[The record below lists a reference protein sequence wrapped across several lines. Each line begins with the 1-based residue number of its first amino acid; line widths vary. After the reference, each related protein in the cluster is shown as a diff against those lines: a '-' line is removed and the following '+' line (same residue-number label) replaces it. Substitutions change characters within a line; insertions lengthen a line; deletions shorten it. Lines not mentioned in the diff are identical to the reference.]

1 MAARK
6 FLTIISGIVTL
17 MSSKDS
23 SAGAGDAGAIV
34 ALDAAG
40 KIDSSMM
47 PSGVGA
53 DSCVCDASEN
63 LAAGDLVNLWDDSG
77 TIKARKADATA
88 VGKEADGFVSGAVT
102 SGASATVIL
111 DGTIAGLSG
120 LTIGAFY
127 YLATTGG
134 AITAAAP
141 SATGNVYQPVGK
153 AKSATELVFERGL
166 PITIA
171 A

>member
-6 FLTIISGIVTL
+6 FLTIIANAITL
-17 MSSKDS
+17 MSAKDT
-23 SAGAGDAGAIV
+23 SAGAGDAGELV

-40 KIDSSMM
+40 KISSTMM
-47 PSGVGA
+47 PAGVGA
-53 DSCVCDASEN
+53 DTCVCNASEN

-88 VGKEADGFVSGAVT
+88 AGKEADGFVTGAVT
-102 SGASATVIL
+102 SGASATVTL
-111 DGTIAGLSG
+111 DGTVSG
-120 LTIGAFY
+120 LTGLTVGAHYF
-127 YLATTGG
+127 LATTGG
-134 AITAAAP
+134 AITETAP
-141 SATGNVYQPVGK
+141 TATGNVYQPIGK
-153 AKSATELVFERGL
+153 AKSATELIFERGQ